1 MTGKDKIPDQG
12 RAPAA
17 EAVEAE
23 PTSTRR
29 ARYGEPPEPGE
40 HSATGETG
48 ETAAD
53 LGEPRG
59 TGVPRGTTETET
71 AAGRG
76 ETEAGTGAEMDTRLE
91 ELHDRWLRAVAELD
105 NLRKRTARDI
115 ARQRL
120 DERARVAAEWLPV
133 IDNLEL
139 ALQHAHA
146 HADAD
151 AVLQGIR
158 AVRDQAVAVLT
169 RLGYP
174 RVEDLGTR
182 FDPARHEAVSTAE
195 DPDAEPGTVVAV
207 VRPGY
212 GDGPDQLRPASVV
225 VSTKAED

>member
-1 MTGKDKIPDQG
+1 MTEKDKIPDQEPT
-12 RAPAA
+12 PAA
-17 EAVEAE
+17 EALEEAE
-23 PTSTRR
+23 LTSERPAEPGKPQEPRET
-29 ARYGEPPEPGE
+29 GEPGTTRE
-40 HSATGETG
+40 TGETG
-48 ETAAD
+48 AETDA
-53 LGEPRG
+53 
-59 TGVPRGTTETET
+59 
-71 AAGRG
+71 
-76 ETEAGTGAEMDTRLE
+76 RLE
-91 ELHDRWLRAVAELD
+91 EMHDRWLRAVAELD

-139 ALQHAHA
+139 ALQHADA
-146 HADAD
+146 AADAG
-151 AVLQGIR
+151 AVIQGVR
-158 AVRDQAVAVLT
+158 AVRDQAVAVLA
-169 RLGYP
+169 RLGFP

-225 VSTKAED
+225 VSTRAED

>member
-1 MTGKDKIPDQG
+1 MTDKDRNP
-12 RAPAA
+12 RTPAA
-17 EAVEAE
+17 EAAEAGPASERPAVPGRPQGAPGTTRETGATAAE
-23 PTSTRR
+23 PEPQARGPGGTR
-29 ARYGEPPEPGE
+29 A
-40 HSATGETG
+40 S
-48 ETAAD
+48 
-53 LGEPRG
+53 
-59 TGVPRGTTETET
+59 TETSAET
-71 AAGRG
+71 AAGTDARQ
-76 ETEAGTGAEMDTRLE
+76 E

-133 IDNLEL
+133 VDNLEL
-139 ALQHAHA
+139 ALR

-151 AVLQGIR
+151 ADPGAVIEGVR
-158 AVRDQAVAVLT
+158 AVRDQAVAVLA
-169 RLGYP
+169 RLGFP

-182 FDPARHEAVSTAE
+182 FDPARHEAVSTVE

>member
-1 MTGKDKIPDQG
+1 MTDKDRNP
-12 RAPAA
+12 RTPAA
-17 EAVEAE
+17 EAAEAGPASERPAVPGRPQGAPGTTRETGATAAE
-23 PTSTRR
+23 P
-29 ARYGEPPEPGE
+29 EPPAREPAGTRASTE
-40 HSATGETG
+40 TSADTS
-48 ETAAD
+48 
-53 LGEPRG
+53 
-59 TGVPRGTTETET
+59 TET
-71 AAGRG
+71 AVD
-76 ETEAGTGAEMDTRLE
+76 TDAGTDARLE

-133 IDNLEL
+133 VDNLEL
-139 ALQHAHA
+139 ALR

-151 AVLQGIR
+151 ADPGAVIEGVR
-158 AVRDQAVAVLT
+158 AVRDQAVAVLA
-169 RLGYP
+169 RLGFP

-182 FDPARHEAVSTAE
+182 FDPARHEAVSTVE

>member
-1 MTGKDKIPDQG
+1 MTEQEKIPDRG

-17 EAVEAE
+17 EAMEAE
-23 PTSTRR
+23 PGTPHETPEPQPT
-29 ARYGEPPEPGE
+29 GEPGTIRETRETRDP
-40 HSATGETG
+40 GETG
-48 ETAAD
+48 ETGSATD
-53 LGEPRG
+53 
-59 TGVPRGTTETET
+59 TEVD
-71 AAGRG
+71 A
-76 ETEAGTGAEMDTRLE
+76 RLE

-139 ALQHAHA
+139 ALR
-146 HADAD
+146 HADD
-151 AVLQGIR
+151 DTDPGAVIEGVR
-158 AVRDQAVAVLT
+158 AVRDQAVAVLA
-169 RLGYP
+169 RLGFP

-195 DPDAEPGTVVAV
+195 DPEAEPGTVVAV

>member
-1 MTGKDKIPDQG
+1 MTDKDRIPHQG
-12 RAPAA
+12 RTPAA

-23 PTSTRR
+23 PASERP
-29 ARYGEPPEPGE
+29 AVPGKPQESGEPGQTRETGPTVTEPEPR
-40 HSATGETG
+40 ATREST
-48 ETAAD
+48 D
-53 LGEPRG
+53 
-59 TGVPRGTTETET
+59 
-71 AAGRG
+71 
-76 ETEAGTGAEMDTRLE
+76 TGADKDARLE

-139 ALQHAHA
+139 ALR

-151 AVLQGIR
+151 ADPGAVIEGVR
-158 AVRDQAVAVLT
+158 AVRDQAVAVLA
-169 RLGYP
+169 RLGFP
-174 RVEDLGTR
+174 HVEDLGTR
-182 FDPARHEAVSTAE
+182 FDPARHEAVSMVE
-195 DPDAEPGTVVAV
+195 GPEAEPGTVVAV

-225 VSTKAED
+225 VSTKVEH